1 MITKIRSFQDSWL
14 VKGILA
20 LTALSFMSLFGI
32 SGYIGRGGNNRPI
45 IRVDDLVVTQDEIN
59 NQLNEQ
65 LQTTKNL
72 FGGEMEVTDAMRLAM
87 LQEIVQ
93 KDLVNAIMHK
103 TAKDNSVVISDELI
117 RKIIYSQPEFMDA
130 SGQFS
135 LDKMRRMLS
144 LTGWSEQKYIETL
157 RRDIIK
163 QHLVQSP
170 VEGINLPKVIDPYL
184 AELDS
189 QRKIFQFAVIEP
201 AKLKVDRKM
210 SQEEIEQYYQDF
222 APQFEEPE
230 SRDVSFIELST
241 EQLAKK
247 IVPDEADIKAYYQ
260 DNISQFVIPEKR
272 RVLQMVFDDQATA
285 DKAEAALNT
294 GGDFFKIAQDMAGQD
309 RAATDLGEVSQDMLI
324 ADMSDAVFELKKGG
338 YTRPVKSDMG
348 WHIMKVT
355 SITPKKETPLAAAK
369 AKIIEEIR
377 KEQAYEQA
385 SEVISEI
392 EDKLGAGA
400 TLEDI
405 AAAYDVKINKAS
417 GIKEDG
423 SVQTVA
429 AALKPLATSE
439 DFVDTAFS
447 YNSGEISQVM
457 EGDTGFA
464 VLRVDTI
471 HDSRQKELSAVR
483 SEIEKMWADNEK
495 NAIAQELLN
504 DVTHDLE
511 SGDSFT
517 DVAGRFDLEMHQT
530 SPLKRSESFAGLT
543 PSQLIEVYQE
553 KAGTPKIFNEDER
566 IVIAMPSKVVRSK
579 VKISPEKMDALRA
592 EAQAQLS
599 QELADEL
606 VDAYGS
612 EYKVRVKYKYLG
624 INDQL

>member
-103 TAKDNSVVISDELI
+103 TAEDNSVVISDELI

-241 EQLAKK
+241 EQLAKQ

-355 SITPKKETPLAAAK
+355 SITPKKETPLAVAK

-530 SPLKRSESFAGLT
+530 SPLKRGESFAGLT

>member
-45 IRVDDLVVTQDEIN
+45 VRVDDVVVMQDEIN

-72 FGGEMEVTDAMRLAM
+72 FGDDMEISDAMRTAM

-93 KDLVNAIMHK
+93 KNLVNAIMQK
-103 TAKDNSVVISDELI
+103 TAEDNSVVISDELI

-144 LTGWSEQKYIETL
+144 LTGWSEQKYVETL

-170 VEGINLPKVIDPYL
+170 VEDIKLPHAIDPYL

-201 AKLKVDRKM
+201 AKLKVDRKI
-210 SQEEIEQYYQDF
+210 SEEEVQQYYQDF

-230 SRDVSFIELST
+230 SRDISFIELSVDR
-241 EQLAKK
+241 LASQ
-247 IVPDEADIKAYYQ
+247 IAPSDDEIKTYYEE
-260 DNISQFVIPEKR
+260 NISQFVIPEKR
-272 RVLQMVFDDQATA
+272 HVLQMVFDDQASA
-285 DKAEAALNT
+285 DKAEAALNA
-294 GGDFFKIAQDMAGQD
+294 GGDFFKVARDIAKQDQAT
-309 RAATDLGEVSQDMLI
+309 TDLGEVSQDMLI
-324 ADMSDAVFELKKGG
+324 ADMSEAVFELKKGG
-338 YTRPVKSDMG
+338 YTLPVKSDMG
-348 WHIMKVT
+348 WHIMKVV
-355 SITPKKETPLAAAK
+355 SITPKKETPAAAAK
-369 AKIIEEIR
+369 SKIIENIR
-377 KEQAYEQA
+377 KDRAYEQA

-405 AAAYDVKINKAS
+405 ASAYNVKINQAL

-423 SVQTVA
+423 SVKNVA
-429 AALKPLATSE
+429 AKFKPLVSGD
-439 DFVDTAFS
+439 DFIDTAFS
-447 YNSGEISQVM
+447 YNTGEISQVM
-457 EGDTGFA
+457 ESDTGFA
-464 VLRVDTI
+464 ILRVDGI
-471 HDSRQKELSAVR
+471 HDARQKDLADVR
-483 SEIEKMWADNEK
+483 GEIEKMWGDSEK
-495 NAIAQELLN
+495 NAIAQEIVT

-511 SGDSFT
+511 NGDSFT
-517 DVAGRFDLEMHQT
+517 DVAGRFNLEMHQT
-530 SPLKRSESFAGLT
+530 SPLRRGEAFAGLT
-543 PSQLIEVYQE
+543 PSQLIEIYQE
-553 KAGTPKIFNEDER
+553 KTGTPKIFNEDER
-566 IVIAMPSKVVRSK
+566 VVIAIPSRVVRSK
-579 VKISPEKMDALRA
+579 NKISPEKMDALRA
-592 EAQAQLS
+592 QAQALLS
-599 QELADEL
+599 QELANEL
-606 VDAYGS
+606 IDAYGS

-624 INDQL
+624 INDL